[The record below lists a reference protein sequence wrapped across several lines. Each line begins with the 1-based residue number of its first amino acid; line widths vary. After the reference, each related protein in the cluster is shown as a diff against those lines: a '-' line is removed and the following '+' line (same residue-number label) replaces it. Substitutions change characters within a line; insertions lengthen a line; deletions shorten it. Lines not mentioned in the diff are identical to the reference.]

1 MGLCRLAASSKCF
14 SAPKLNHPRRP
25 LISQC
30 LRVYATTVD
39 DLMVAGPIDYGVP
52 SAAPLMV
59 EHMSD
64 STLYFMIGGTRGS
77 RIITAVAQGVLNV
90 LDRQMN
96 GAEAVK
102 EPRFGDQLIPT

>member
-1 MGLCRLAASSKCF
+1 M
-14 SAPKLNHPRRP
+14 
-25 LISQC
+25 
-30 LRVYATTVD
+30 
-39 DLMVAGPIDYGVP
+39 AGPIDFGVP

-64 STLYFMIGGTRGS
+64 STLHLMTGGTRGS
-77 RIITAVAQGVLNV
+77 RIITAVARGVLNI
-90 LDRQMN
+90 LDIQMN